1 MADDDSINTFEEQNM
16 RLSASKLALAL
27 VTALGT
33 AGSAMAVTIDF
44 ESTPTGTYSV
54 LNYGPVAI
62 TFLAG
67 SGSFNV
73 DNQTPGP
80 PISKHNLISY
90 FTNPGTGSFQA
101 TFAGGASSV
110 SIGMGDFNADDDE
123 GHLRAYDAANNLLAS
138 DYLFVPSNVYGG
150 GTLTVSSS
158 TSIAR
163 VEWNE
168 TGSFPGAVYWDNL
181 AYTAAVPEPETYAL
195 MGLGL
200 GLVALARRRK
210 TA

>member
-1 MADDDSINTFEEQNM
+1 M

-27 VTALGT
+27 VMAFGT
-33 AGSAMAVTIDF
+33 ASSAMAVTIDF

-67 SGSFNV
+67 TGTFNV

-80 PISKHNLISY
+80 PISQHNLISY

-138 DYLFVPSNVYGG
+138 DYLFVPASVYGG

-158 TSIAR
+158 ASIAR

-168 TGSFPGAVYWDNL
+168 TGSYAGAVYWDNL
-181 AYTAAVPEPETYAL
+181 SYTAAAVPEPETYAL

-210 TA
+210 AA